1 MKHDQ
6 RGAISLLSIFS
17 ILLFILFVVAV
28 CVGVVLYNGE
38 HKYKTQSD
46 LLVASAVATAKQQQS
61 QADQKQFAAEVM
73 QPLQAYIGPEA
84 YGTVTIYYPKT
95 YSAYIIANNTDTSTP
110 VNGYFQP
117 GYVPDTTNVANA
129 FALRVQI
136 NSTSYDQVLSQF
148 TSLATAGKVT
158 VTPYSL
164 PKVPSVV
171 GVKVVGN
178 IATNVTNGIMII
190 LPLRNTTLQVW
201 TESTQYE
208 SNFNSLILPN
218 LSFLP

>member
-73 QPLQAYIGPEA
+73 QPLHNL
-84 YGTVTIYYPKT
+84 K
-95 YSAYIIANNTDTSTP
+95 
-110 VNGYFQP
+110 
-117 GYVPDTTNVANA
+117 
-129 FALRVQI
+129 
-136 NSTSYDQVLSQF
+136 SYDGCGHQAHDNTYDKIYRARLLLRIGSA
-148 TSLATAGKVT
+148 SR
-158 VTPYSL
+158 
-164 PKVPSVV
+164 SVRCEDRRADE
-171 GVKVVGN
+171 KRDKISHKPN
-178 IATNVTNGIMII
+178 RQGI
-190 LPLRNTTLQVW
+190 
-201 TESTQYE
+201 S
-208 SNFNSLILPN
+208 
-218 LSFLP
+218 